1 LFSAGSLDYN
11 VILME
16 AITDRERID
25 EALELLWVLDEEGQS
40 DIERFNLSSDDS
52 EPAILVETLTQNG
65 LATVSGDKMNLTD
78 KGRRM
83 ARGLIRR
90 QRLAERLFMDVFE
103 MKEEVVVD
111 DVCRM
116 EHILSEELTDSVC
129 TFLGHPPTCPHGRPI
144 PRGECCRKY
153 KVEVT
158 PVVTRLSEF
167 EVGATGKITFIVP
180 SDPSRISKLNSLGI
194 TAGSVIKFIQ
204 KIPSCVVQI
213 DETTVAIDPEIA
225 REIYLKKIIK

>member
-1 LFSAGSLDYN
+1 
-11 VILME
+11 
-16 AITDRERID
+16 
-25 EALELLWVLDEEGQS
+25 
-40 DIERFNLSSDDS
+40 
-52 EPAILVETLTQNG
+52 
-65 LATVSGDKMNLTD
+65 
-78 KGRRM
+78 M

>member
-1 LFSAGSLDYN
+1 MG
-11 VILME
+11 
-16 AITDRERID
+16 AITDKERID
-25 EALELLWVLDEEGQS
+25 EALELLWVLSEEGH
-40 DIERFNLSSDDS
+40 DDVERFSLSTDD
-52 EPAILVETLTQNG
+52 EDPEALRETLTADG
-65 LATVSGDKMNLTD
+65 LAAVAGGKITLTER
-78 KGRRM
+78 GRM
-83 ARGLIRR
+83 IARGLIRR

-103 MKEEVVVD
+103 MKEEAVVD
-111 DVCRM
+111 DACKM

-129 TFLGHPPTCPHGRPI
+129 TFLGHPPTCPHGKPI
-144 PRGECCRKY
+144 PRGECCRKLR
-153 KVEVT
+153 VEVT

-225 REIYLKKIIK
+225 KEIYLKKIIK